1 MRDYNHIKD
10 RVEREIEEI
19 MSEKKWT
26 PKHAEAL
33 EELLLTLKCVEEM
46 EQMGGQ
52 ESHKKKK
59 KMMKKMMN
67 YNYYEDDEDDEDE
80 EEEMKK
86 RRQRQHQKY
95 ERNSYENDNY
105 ERGNYERRM
114 RGMGGRRPIPMDYH
128 YLPWPHDDADY
139 MEDWD
144 YGYGPP
150 MNMMPPFRYARGG
163 RGQNQYNQYQ
173 YQGNQYEQ
181 GMGSQGG
188 SNSGSEQSG
197 SSSQNSG
204 SNSGSSTQSTG
215 VVRK

>member
-1 MRDYNHIKD
+1 MRDYNHIRD
-10 RVEREIEEI
+10 RVEREIDEI
-19 MSEKKWT
+19 MTEKKWT

-46 EQMGGQ
+46 EQMGGGQ
-52 ESHKKKK
+52 EGHKKKK

-67 YNYYEDDEDDEDE
+67 YNYYEDDEDDEEDE

-114 RGMGGRRPIPMDYH
+114 RGMGGRRPVPMDYH

-150 MNMMPPFRYARGG
+150 MNMMPPFRYDRG
-163 RGQNQYNQYQ
+163 RGQDQYNQYS
-173 YQGNQYEQ
+173 YPRNQYEQ
-181 GMGSQGG
+181 GMGSSQSGTH
-188 SNSGSEQSG
+188 NGSEQQSSG
-197 SSSQNSG
+197 AQNTGTNTSQSA
-204 SNSGSSTQSTG
+204 G